1 MPVAPDLHRPH
12 RTIAEKRSL
21 AGRSGQPRRPLDAG
35 RPTFDVR
42 AIVPGE
48 ELSAINSFNR
58 ATLGLLDALAFDPL
72 RTLGS
77 LEALAFD
84 PLRTLGSLEGLAF
97 DPSRTLGPLDALA
110 FDPLRTFGP
119 LEALA
124 LDPLRTLGTLEA
136 LAFHALRA
144 LGPLAALCALRTVRL
159 RFDTGLAR
167 LRTAVAILATP
178 CAMGRPNQ
186 RQGRDTGYQKQLAS
200 HYDLLAQFKNNV
212 ISTV

>member
-84 PLRTLGSLEGLAF
+84 PLRTLGPLE
-97 DPSRTLGPLDALA
+97 ALA

-159 RFDTGLAR
+159 RFGIGLAR

>member
-77 LEALAFD
+77 LE
-84 PLRTLGSLEGLAF
+84 
-97 DPSRTLGPLDALA
+97 ALA

>member
-84 PLRTLGSLEGLAF
+84 PLRTLG
-97 DPSRTLGPLDALA
+97 PLDALA

-124 LDPLRTLGTLEA
+124 FDPLRTFGPLEA
-136 LAFHALRA
+136 LAFD
-144 LGPLAALCALRTVRL
+144 PLRT
-159 RFDTGLAR
+159 FGPPEALA
-167 LRTAVAILATP
+167 LDP
-178 CAMGRPNQ
+178 
-186 RQGRDTGYQKQLAS
+186 
-200 HYDLLAQFKNNV
+200 
-212 ISTV
+212 

>member
-35 RPTFDVR
+35 RPTFGNC
-42 AIVPGE
+42 ANIAGE
-48 ELSAINSFNR
+48 ELSAINPLNR

-72 RTLGS
+72 RTFGP

-84 PLRTLGSLEGLAF
+84 PL
-97 DPSRTLGPLDALA
+97 RTLGPLDALA

-159 RFDTGLAR
+159 RFGTGLAR